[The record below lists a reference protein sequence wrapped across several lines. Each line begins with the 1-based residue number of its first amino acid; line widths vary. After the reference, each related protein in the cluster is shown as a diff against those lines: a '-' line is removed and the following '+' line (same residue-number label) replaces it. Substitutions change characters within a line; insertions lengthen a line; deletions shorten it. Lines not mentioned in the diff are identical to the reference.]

1 MCRLLLV
8 PLVATLLW
16 TGCSTPPT
24 PQTGAHQHQLRAD
37 KTPPPL
43 YTDLGSYQQKITT
56 ASPQAQAY
64 YNQGLRLLYSF
75 NHLEAQRAFR
85 EAARLD
91 PTCAMCYWG
100 VALTYGSNY
109 NSPTDAER
117 EDAALAAVLQARA
130 LSGRATDGERALIE
144 ALAKRHGGTPNA
156 DRAALDRAYADA
168 MRDVAKR
175 FPDDL
180 DAATLFADAM
190 MNLRPWSLWTPDGK
204 PQPGTEEIVV
214 TLERVLAA
222 NPNHPGANH
231 LYIHAVEASPTPE
244 RALAAADR
252 LGALTPGAG
261 HMVHMPSHI
270 YYRVG
275 RYADAA
281 AVNVQAVKVD
291 RAHFEKAVP
300 SDIYKMMYYPHN
312 LDFVWHATS
321 MQGRGAE
328 TLRAAREFAAA
339 APTEAVLQM
348 SDMETAPAAP
358 LLAMARFG
366 RWDEILREPAPPA
379 GMPYVTGV
387 WRYSRGLAFAA
398 TGRPQEAARELAEL
412 ETIRRGVPPERTL
425 AGFFKTQD
433 MLLLA
438 AETLTGEIAARGGD
452 GATAARHFAAAVKI
466 QDGHWFTEPPPWYY
480 PVRQSLGAA
489 LLAAG
494 RPAEAE
500 AVYREDLK
508 QNRENG
514 WSLFGL
520 AQSLR
525 AQGKTAEAEQVE
537 VRFKR
542 AWAQADV
549 TLTASR
555 IIVGGGLDGPL
566 RASPRTTG
574 LRRRSRRSNEAH
586 PVPLREGT

>member
-1 MCRLLLV
+1 
-8 PLVATLLW
+8 
-16 TGCSTPPT
+16 
-24 PQTGAHQHQLRAD
+24 
-37 KTPPPL
+37 
-43 YTDLGSYQQKITT
+43 
-56 ASPQAQAY
+56 
-64 YNQGLRLLYSF
+64 
-75 NHLEAQRAFR
+75 
-85 EAARLD
+85 
-91 PTCAMCYWG
+91 
-100 VALTYGSNY
+100 
-109 NSPTDAER
+109 
-117 EDAALAAVLQARA
+117 
-130 LSGRATDGERALIE
+130 
-144 ALAKRHGGTPNA
+144 
-156 DRAALDRAYADA
+156 
-168 MRDVAKR
+168 
-175 FPDDL
+175 
-180 DAATLFADAM
+180 
-190 MNLRPWSLWTPDGK
+190 
-204 PQPGTEEIVV
+204 
-214 TLERVLAA
+214 
-222 NPNHPGANH
+222 
-231 LYIHAVEASPTPE
+231 
-244 RALAAADR
+244 
-252 LGALTPGAG
+252 
-261 HMVHMPSHI
+261 
-270 YYRVG
+270 VG

-291 RAHFEKAVP
+291 RAYFEKAAP

-312 LDFVWHATS
+312 LDFVWHAAS
-321 MQGRGAE
+321 MEGRGAE

-339 APTEAVLQM
+339 APTEVVLQM

-358 LLAMARFG
+358 LFALARFG

-412 ETIRRGVPPERTL
+412 ETIRRGVSPQRTL

-452 GATAARHFAAAVKI
+452 GATAAKHFTAAVKI

-489 LLAAG
+489 LYAAG

-555 IIVGGGLDGPL
+555 I
-566 RASPRTTG
+566 
-574 LRRRSRRSNEAH
+574 
-586 PVPLREGT
+586 